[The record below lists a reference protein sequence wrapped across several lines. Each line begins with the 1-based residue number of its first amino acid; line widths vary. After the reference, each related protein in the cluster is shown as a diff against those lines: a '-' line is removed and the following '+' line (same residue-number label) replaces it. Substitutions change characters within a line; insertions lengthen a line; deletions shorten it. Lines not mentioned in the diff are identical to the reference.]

1 MTKKLAATENGRAA
15 SLVSGSPDQEVLGA
29 QVQCSFGLGWHV
41 AELCYLP
48 NDVANEVPD
57 SRALVHISDLDLPSR
72 ARLLIAQICADL
84 DRLHIEWSPETG
96 HSGER
101 SGDAT
106 AVLEPIRVPVPSSA
120 GVPDVKSIAADLHQ
134 PILELLTVRN
144 AELGKA
150 YSVGVGLA
158 STVLMAY
165 EEVARTLAGWTA
177 GTDDR
182 AMLPRVRDSVAK
194 AFTRDQ
200 VEELWSEIKDLKSRF
215 PPYAADPVAA
225 SVWDW
230 HQWADCERTKRRQP
244 TPSDQVMTV
253 SNRLRRQGQI
263 WRALLSGERKPTD
276 VLLAANYVD
285 GAIDLV
291 RKYASLV
298 VRMLGANLGTVLVAV
313 VAAAVLGIALLVLQT
328 VGSSYLTWIAGLLA
342 ALGVSGAGL
351 VAGVKSIAGK
361 AEEAL
366 WETELTAAIG
376 VAINYVPALPPR
388 SEVEKLRDNTPGP
401 NKGPFVER
409 TPIEKLRG
417 PSSAPTH
424 ADSTP
429 TAPGTPSLTPSGRT

>member
-1 MTKKLAATENGRAA
+1 
-15 SLVSGSPDQEVLGA
+15 
-29 QVQCSFGLGWHV
+29 
-41 AELCYLP
+41 
-48 NDVANEVPD
+48 
-57 SRALVHISDLDLPSR
+57 
-72 ARLLIAQICADL
+72 
-84 DRLHIEWSPETG
+84 
-96 HSGER
+96 
-101 SGDAT
+101 
-106 AVLEPIRVPVPSSA
+106 
-120 GVPDVKSIAADLHQ
+120 
-134 PILELLTVRN
+134 VRN

-165 EEVARTLAGWTA
+165 EEVAKTLAGRTA
-177 GTDDR
+177 GADDR
-182 AMLPRVRDSVAK
+182 AMLPRVRDSVAR
-194 AFTRDQ
+194 AFTRER

-225 SVWDW
+225 SVLDW
-230 HQWADCERTKRRQP
+230 QQWAGCERTKRRQP

-417 PSSAPTH
+417 PLSPPPH
-424 ADSTP
+424 PDSTP
-429 TAPGTPSLTPSGRT
+429 TAPATPPLTPSGTT

>member
-225 SVWDW
+225 SVLDW

-263 WRALLSGERKPTD
+263 WRALLSSERKPTD

-298 VRMLGANLGTVLVAV
+298 VRMLGKNLATVLAALFTAAILSVVVILLQTFANISIAV
-313 VAAAVLGIALLVLQT
+313 VT
-328 VGSSYLTWIAGLLA
+328 GLLA
-342 ALGVSGAGL
+342 ALGVSGAGIMAAL
-351 VAGVKSIAGK
+351 RPLAAK
-361 AEEAL
+361 AEQAL

-376 VAINYVPALPPR
+376 VAINYVPALPKD
-388 SEVEKLRDNTPGP
+388 SEVVR
-401 NKGPFVER
+401 
-409 TPIEKLRG
+409 LRG
-417 PSSAPTH
+417 NNASPTGPVVEATSSTI
-424 ADSTP
+424 
-429 TAPGTPSLTPSGRT
+429 